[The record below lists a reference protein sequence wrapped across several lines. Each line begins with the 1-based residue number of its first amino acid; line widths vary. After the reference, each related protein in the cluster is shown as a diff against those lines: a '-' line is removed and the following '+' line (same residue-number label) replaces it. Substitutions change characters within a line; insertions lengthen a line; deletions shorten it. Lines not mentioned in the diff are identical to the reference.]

1 MTTHR
6 QILKEYR
13 GFRRACIYA
22 IVGVLALT
30 GLQFGVMPW
39 PDALASL
46 WLLAY
51 VPPAC
56 YGLWSWR
63 APGHV
68 DRQARSRNGQSEI
81 ATGQFEIRDA
91 ASGDRA

>member
-6 QILKEYR
+6 QILEEYR
-13 GFRRACIYA
+13 GYRRACIYA
-22 IVGVLALT
+22 IVGAFALT
-30 GLQFGVMPW
+30 GLQLALMPW
-39 PDALASL
+39 PGALASL

-56 YGLWSWR
+56 YGIWRWR
-63 APGHV
+63 APGPA
-68 DRQARSRNGQSEI
+68 DRQPRSRNGQSEI
-81 ATGQFEIRDA
+81 GRGRIEIRDA